1 MDFAFSEEHEMLRS
15 SAQSWLGE
23 RMPAERVAELADSE
37 KGWDPGSWSEIA
49 ELGWSGLSIPEGEGG
64 SGMGFLAE
72 AVIFEEMGRSLFPGP
87 YLSTI
92 ALALPSLRFDPAAL
106 KEVASGTSSA
116 TLAWAEP
123 GGATYLEDPPATK
136 ATESGDGWVLS
147 GPKHLVP
154 DLGIVDRVVVTA
166 SNERGPGFWLV
177 SLDARGVERTVSRT
191 VDGTRRLGNL
201 VLDGAPATLLAGPE
215 SYTTVLEETRI
226 RALVACALESVGIAS
241 HVLALSTAY
250 VSERKQFDKPIG
262 AYQAVSHQLSNTYM
276 ETELARSL
284 AYWAAWSLDAE
295 DDNRAVAAAAAK
307 SAAGETAVHACE
319 RAIQVH
325 GGIGFTWEHI
335 LHRYYRR
342 AQWLDSFE
350 GFGGPQRAAVAAHLL
365 DA

>member
-23 RMPAERVAELADSE
+23 RMPEERVAELADSDE
-37 KGWDPGSWSEIA
+37 GWDPGSWSEIA
-49 ELGWSGLSIPEGEGG
+49 ELGWTGLSIPEESGG

-72 AVIFEEMGRSLFPGP
+72 AIIFEELGRSLYPGP

-92 ALALPSLRFDPAAL
+92 ALALPSLRFDPAAV
-106 KEVASGTSSA
+106 KEVATGASTA

-123 GGATYLEDPPATK
+123 GEATYMGDPPSTSAS
-136 ATESGDGWVLS
+136 ESNGEWTLS
-147 GPKHLVP
+147 GTKHLIP
-154 DLGIVDRVVVTA
+154 DVGIVDRAVVTA
-166 SNERGPGFWLV
+166 SDRRGPGLWLV
-177 SLDARGVERTVSRT
+177 SLDGRGVERTVSRT
-191 VDGTRRLGNL
+191 VDGTRRLGTL
-201 VLDGAPATLLAGPE
+201 VLDAAPAALLVGPE
-215 SYTTVLEETRI
+215 SYTDVLEETRI

-241 HVLALSTAY
+241 HVLSLSTAY

-284 AYWAAWSLDAE
+284 SYWAAWSLDAE
-295 DDNRAVAAAAAK
+295 DDNRAIAAAAAK

-350 GFGGPQRAAVAAHLL
+350 GFGAPQRAAVAAHLL
-365 DA
+365 DD